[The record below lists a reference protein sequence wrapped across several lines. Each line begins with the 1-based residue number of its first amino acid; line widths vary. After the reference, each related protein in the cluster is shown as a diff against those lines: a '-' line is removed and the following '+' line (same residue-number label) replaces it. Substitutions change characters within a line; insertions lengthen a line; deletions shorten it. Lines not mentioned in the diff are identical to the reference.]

1 MAATCTVCLIA
12 KNEEPYLLEWV
23 AHYRLLGFDEIVV
36 YENNSID
43 QSLTLLKALAAAG
56 KITCRPWSHGAR
68 EAPQITA
75 YQDALAKARTD
86 WMLFVDTDEFLV
98 LHEDRNVREFLKRF
112 DKTDVTAIGLNWR
125 VFGDS
130 HLKVAETDRLVTE
143 RFTWASKV
151 EFPVNGHIKSFIRV
165 SALDD
170 LVSVHICRTTGR
182 PVHASGKPLH
192 MKNWGISDEIDFDVA
207 QINHYYTKTYAE
219 YEIKKQRGNA
229 TVDEKHKRKYTW
241 YHDEA
246 FHGHNRNDVQD
257 VSIAKYHAGLVK
269 EIASLRKAMENPVPT
284 FRERLLARL
293 TGR

>member
-36 YENNSID
+36 YENNSTD
-43 QSLTLLKALAAAG
+43 NSQALLKKLADAS
-56 KITCRPWSHGAR
+56 KITYRAWSHGAR

-75 YQDALAKARTD
+75 YKDALAKARTE

-98 LHEDRNVREFLKRF
+98 LHEDRNVRDFLKRF

-130 HLKVAETDRLVTE
+130 HLKIAETDRLVTE
-143 RFTWASKV
+143 RFTWASKP

-165 SALDD
+165 KALDD

-207 QINHYYTKTYAE
+207 QVNHYYTKTYAE
-219 YEIKKQRGNA
+219 YETKKQRGNA
-229 TVDEKHKRKYTW
+229 TVDEKHRRKYTW

-246 FHGHNRNDVQD
+246 FHGHNRNDVQEL
-257 VSIAKYHAGLVK
+257 SIAKYRAGLVR
-269 EIASLRKAMENPVPT
+269 EIAALKQVLDKPRLSLGK
-284 FRERLLARL
+284 RLIRRL
-293 TGR
+293 TGN

>member
-36 YENNSID
+36 YENNSTD
-43 QSLTLLKALAAAG
+43 QSLALLKALAAAG
-56 KITCRPWSHGAR
+56 KIICRPWSHGAR

-75 YQDALAKARTD
+75 YKDALAKARTD
-86 WMLFVDTDEFLV
+86 WILFVDTDEFLV
-98 LHEDRNVREFLKRF
+98 LHEDRNVREFLRRF

-130 HLKVAETDRLVTE
+130 HLEVAETDRLVTE

-165 SALDD
+165 NALGD

-192 MKNWGISDEIDFDVA
+192 MKNWGISDEIDFAVA
-207 QINHYYTKTYAE
+207 QVNHYYTKTYAE

-246 FHGHNRNDVQD
+246 FLGHNRNDVQD
-257 VSIAKYHAGLVK
+257 LSIAKYHAGMVK
-269 EIASLRKAMENPVPT
+269 EIASLRKAMENPVPS
-284 FRERLLARL
+284 FRERLMARL
-293 TGR
+293 TGK